1 MLKLIF
7 KIVDIKS
14 VRIGD
19 IVMQVHPAE
28 NPELVPEIQGP
39 FYDGSQVIVES

>member
-1 MLKLIF
+1 M
-7 KIVDIKS
+7 DIKS

-19 IVMQVHPAE
+19 IVMQVYPAE

-39 FYDGSQVIVES
+39 FYDGSQVSITFFFRDSIY